1 VFCSG
6 EPSSLFF
13 KMKSY
18 PQNRRVDGIGKVTG
32 KAIFGADQLPGH
44 VLYGTVKRAGVP
56 HARIIRI
63 HAEKARQCAG
73 VRAVLT
79 ADDIPGAHSFGII
92 VPHQRVLA
100 DDKVRYFGDGV
111 AMVAADTEEQ
121 ARFAAEQIEIEYEA
135 LPTISSPEEA
145 LEASA
150 SLVHEGSNLAVEH
163 RVCHGEGE
171 RPPVAPVT
179 IEHTYRTQHV
189 EHSYIEPEA
198 IVAWPAEH
206 GGIIV
211 KGSVQNL
218 FSTRRSVAAV
228 LDLPLNKV
236 QVIQTTLGG
245 SFGGKDEAM
254 TLLACR
260 AALLALATGR
270 SVKMVN
276 SREESFVESYK
287 RHPYRMQYALGADKN
302 GQLRSMQIDILAD
315 AGAFASTSQFVTWR
329 STVQA
334 AGPYRV
340 PWVRTRVRAAFT
352 NNNYTGAMRG
362 FGSPQVNF
370 AIESLMDELA
380 EEIGK
385 SPLEIRRMNAYRD
398 GDITPTGQQLPGK
411 VTVIEA
417 LESVA
422 RACDYEKKW
431 AENRARQKEANPIKR
446 GIGLACSYRGV
457 SLGAEGV
464 DAAGT
469 LVAIQTDGSVIVAS
483 GITDMGQGAQTAISA
498 VVAEVLGI
506 LLSRIRFLNTDT
518 DRVPDSGS
526 TVASRATIMGG
537 SAAYEASMTLKK
549 RLLEFAARVYA
560 GDGSDLRLEN
570 NALWRRQERL
580 ASFDEL
586 ADRAFANGISLM
598 ALGWHKAPKTT
609 WHEEHGQGTAYF
621 TYVYGANAAEIEVDT
636 ETGQVRVLDVW
647 ACHEVGKV
655 ISYAQACGQVYG
667 GVVMGMGYGLLEEY
681 HQEQGIPRIQNF
693 DEYTLA
699 TALDSP
705 NIHAS
710 FLEHPDAL
718 SPIGAKSLGEPATEI
733 CAPAIVNAIFNATG
747 HRIRELPASLERVL
761 LGRQLR
767 RHGIR
772 TSLAKETP

>member
-1 VFCSG
+1 
-6 EPSSLFF
+6 
-13 KMKSY
+13 MKLY
-18 PQNRRVDGIGKVTG
+18 PQHRRVDGIGKVTG
-32 KAIFGADQLPGH
+32 KAIFGADQMPGH
-44 VLYGTVKRAGVP
+44 LLYGAVKRAGIP
-56 HARIIRI
+56 HARIVRVDT
-63 HAEKARQCAG
+63 EKARNCPG

-79 ADDIPGAHSFGII
+79 AKDIPGAHGFGIV

-111 AMVAADTEEQ
+111 AAVAAETEEQ
-121 ARFAAEQIEIEYEA
+121 ARFAAEQIEIEYET

-145 LEASA
+145 LKSDAP
-150 SLVHEGSNLAVEH
+150 LVHEGSNLAVEH
-163 RVCHGEGE
+163 RVRHGEGE
-171 RPPVAPVT
+171 KPPDAAVT
-179 IEHTYRTQHV
+179 LERTYRTQHA

-206 GGIIV
+206 GGIVV

-218 FSTRRSVAAV
+218 FSTRRSLAAV

-254 TLLACR
+254 TLLSCR

-270 SVKMVN
+270 PVKMVN
-276 SREESFVESYK
+276 SREESFIESYK
-287 RHPYRMQYALGADKN
+287 RHPYRLHYELGADKD

-315 AGAFASTSQFVTWR
+315 AGAYASTSQFVTWR

-334 AGPYRV
+334 TGPYRV

-362 FGSPQVNF
+362 FGSPQVNL
-370 AIESLMDELA
+370 AIESFMDELA
-380 EEIGK
+380 EEVGK
-385 SPLEIRRMNAYRD
+385 SPLEIRRLNAYRD
-398 GDITPTGQQLPGK
+398 GDVTPTGQQLPGK
-411 VTVIEA
+411 VTIVEA
-417 LESVA
+417 LEAVA
-422 RACDYEKKW
+422 RASDFERKW
-431 AENRARQKEANPIKR
+431 RENRARQKEAGAIKR

-457 SLGAEGV
+457 SLGAEGT

-469 LVAIQTDGSVIVAS
+469 LVAIQTDGSVTISS
-483 GITDMGQGAQTAISA
+483 GITDMGQGAQTAMSA
-498 VVAEVLGI
+498 VVAEALGI
-506 LLSRIRFLNTDT
+506 SLSQIRFLNTDT
-518 DRVPDSGS
+518 DRVPDSGP

-537 SAAYEASMTLKK
+537 SAAYDASIALRK
-549 RLLEFAARVYA
+549 RLLEFSARTYR
-560 GDGSDLRLEN
+560 GDDSDFRLED
-570 NALWRRQERL
+570 NALWRCDERL
-580 ASFDEL
+580 MSFHEFVDK
-586 ADRAFANGISLM
+586 AFASGISLM

-609 WHEEHGQGTAYF
+609 WREEHGQGTAYF

-636 ETGQVRVLDVW
+636 QTGQVRILDVW
-647 ACHEVGKV
+647 VCHEVGRV

-681 HQEQGIPRIQNF
+681 YQEQGIPRIKNF

-699 TALDSP
+699 TALDAP

-733 CAPAIVNAIFNATG
+733 CAPAVLNAIFNATG
-747 HRIRELPASLERVL
+747 RRIRELPASLERVL

-772 TSLAKETP
+772 TSLAKEAP

>member
-1 VFCSG
+1 
-6 EPSSLFF
+6 
-13 KMKSY
+13 MKSY
-18 PQNRRVDGIGKVTG
+18 PENRRVDGIGKVTG
-32 KAIFGADQLPGH
+32 KAVFAADQSPGH
-44 VLYGTVKRAGVP
+44 VLYGAVKRAGIP
-56 HARIIRI
+56 HARIVRI
-63 HAEKARQCAG
+63 DVEKARECPG

-79 ADDIPGAHSFGII
+79 ADDIAGVHGFGIL

-100 DDKVRYFGDGV
+100 DDKVRYFGDGI
-111 AMVAADTEEQ
+111 AIVAADTEEQ

-135 LPTISSPEEA
+135 LPTLSSPEEA
-145 LEASA
+145 LKSGAP
-150 SLVHEGSNLAVEH
+150 LVHERSNLAVEH
-163 RVCHGEGE
+163 RVHHGESE
-171 RPPVAPVT
+171 RPPDAPVML
-179 IEHTYRTQHV
+179 ERTYRTQHA
-189 EHSYIEPEA
+189 EHSYMEPEA

-218 FSTRRSVAAV
+218 FSTRRSLAAV

-236 QVIQTTLGG
+236 QIIQTTLGG

-270 SVKMVN
+270 PVKMVN
-276 SREESFVESYK
+276 SREESFIESYK
-287 RHPYRMQYALGADKN
+287 RHPYRLHYELGADKS
-302 GQLRSMQIDILAD
+302 GELRSMQIDVLAD
-315 AGAFASTSQFVTWR
+315 AGAYASTSQFVTWR

-334 AGPYRV
+334 TGPYRV

-385 SPLEIRRMNAYRD
+385 SPLEIRRLNAYRD
-398 GDITPTGQQLPGK
+398 GDFTPTGQQLPGK

-417 LESVA
+417 LEGVA

-431 AENRARQKEANPIKR
+431 AENRARQKETNPIKR

-457 SLGAEGV
+457 SLGAEGI

-469 LVAIQTDGSVIVAS
+469 LVAIQTDGSVTVSS
-483 GITDMGQGAQTAISA
+483 GVTDMGQGAQTAISA

-506 LLSRIRFLNTDT
+506 SLSRIRFLNTDT
-518 DRVPDSGS
+518 DRVPDSGP

-537 SAAYEASMTLKK
+537 GAAHEASMTLKK
-549 RLLEFAARVYA
+549 RLLELAARVYG
-560 GDGSDLRLEN
+560 GDGSDFRLEN

-586 ADRAFANGISLM
+586 AGKAFANGLSLM
-598 ALGWHKAPKTT
+598 ALGWHKTPKTT

-621 TYVYGANAAEIEVDT
+621 TYVYGANAAEVEVDT

-655 ISYAQACGQVYG
+655 VSYPQACGQVYG
-667 GVVMGMGYGLLEEY
+667 GVVMGMGYGLFEEY
-681 HQEQGIPRIQNF
+681 YQERGIPRIQNF

-699 TALDSP
+699 TALDAP
-705 NIHAS
+705 QIHAS
-710 FLEHPDAL
+710 FLENPDAL

-747 HRIRELPASLERVL
+747 RRIRELPASLERVL

-767 RHGIR
+767 RHGVR